1 MKVKSAQKT
10 LTLLVSSIAVS
21 LALFGCGAT
30 ASSPTPP
37 ATSVSEPVASPQTP
51 GDPAV
56 ARGLSL
62 YNNQCKV
69 CHGTNGSGGSGPR
82 LIGKIP
88 SASYIQ
94 ANMPRTKPSSLSSE
108 QVSDL
113 VAYITSLK

>member
-10 LTLLVSSIAVS
+10 LSLLVSSIALS

-30 ASSPTPP
+30 ASFLPP
-37 ATSVSEPVASPQTP
+37 ATSVSEPTPSPQTP
-51 GDPAV
+51 VDPAV
-56 ARGLSL
+56 ARGLSI
-62 YNNQCKV
+62 YNTQCKV

-94 ANMPRTKPSSLSSE
+94 ANMPRNKPSSLSSE

-113 VAYITSLK
+113 VAYITSIK